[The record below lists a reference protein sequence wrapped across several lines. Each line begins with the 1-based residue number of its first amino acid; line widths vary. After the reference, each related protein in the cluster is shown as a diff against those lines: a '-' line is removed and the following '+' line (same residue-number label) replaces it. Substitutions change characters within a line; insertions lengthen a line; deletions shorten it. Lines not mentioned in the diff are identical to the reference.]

1 MFYKKCNLLNHLQS
15 DLLFM
20 DANLGFFSELLVSQM
35 TNLFDF
41 SLVAVFYMLIDVGGE
56 PRSCFS

>member
-20 DANLGFFSELLVSQM
+20 DANLGLFSEILVSQM

-41 SLVAVFYMLIDVGGE
+41 SLVAVFYMLIDVGG
-56 PRSCFS
+56 